1 MIYFILVIYVTKV
14 YIVRH
19 CETDG
24 NALRIFQGHTNND
37 INEMGAK
44 QLLALGDKFKNIPL
58 NAVYSS
64 PLIRAHK
71 TALAISESRNTPLFT
86 NDGLVEINGGVY
98 EGKTFPELKNSY
110 PEFAEMWESKTW
122 EFAPENGETMP
133 EAYDR
138 IWDTVTKIVKEN
150 KDKTIAIVS
159 HGFVIR
165 SLFCRILYNDIK
177 KFRQLDYGFNT
188 SVSLLEFEDE
198 TTPKIV
204 YLNDLSHLTDELI
217 NKNARVPIK

>member
-1 MIYFILVIYVTKV
+1 MTKV

-24 NALRIFQGHTNND
+24 NALKIFQGHTDND

-44 QLLALGDKFKNIPL
+44 QLVALGERFKNIPL
-58 NAVYSS
+58 DKVYTS

-71 TALAISESRNTPLFT
+71 TALAVSNARNTPLFI
-86 NDGLVEINGGVY
+86 DQGLIEINGGVY
-98 EGKTFPELKNSY
+98 EGKTFSELKNTY
-110 PEFAEMWESKTW
+110 PDFAEMWESKTW

-133 EAYDR
+133 DAYDR
-138 IWDTVTKIVKEN
+138 IWNTVTKIVKEN
-150 KDKTIAIVS
+150 EGKTIAIVS

-165 SLFCRILYNDIK
+165 SYFCRILYNDIK
-177 KFRQLDYGFNT
+177 KFRELEYGFNT

-198 TTPKIV
+198 NTPKIT
-204 YLNDLSHLTDELI
+204 YLNDLSHLTDDLI

>member
-1 MIYFILVIYVTKV
+1 MTKV

-44 QLLALGDKFKNIPL
+44 QLVALEEKFKDIPL
-58 NAVYSS
+58 DKIYTS

-71 TALAISESRNTPLFT
+71 TALAISGNLNTPLFID
-86 NDGLVEINGGVY
+86 DGLIEINGGVY
-98 EGKTFPELKNSY
+98 EGKTFEELKNSY
-110 PEFAEMWESKTW
+110 PDFAEMWESKTW
-122 EFAPENGETMP
+122 EFAPEKGETMP
-133 EAYDR
+133 EAYER
-138 IWDTVTKIVKEN
+138 IWNTVTEIVKEN

-165 SLFCRILYNDIK
+165 SYFCRILYNNIK
-177 KFRQLDYGFNT
+177 KFRELEYGFNT

-204 YLNDLSHLTDELI
+204 YLNDLSHLTDDLI

>member
-1 MIYFILVIYVTKV
+1 MIYVTKV

-24 NALRIFQGHTNND
+24 NALKIFQGHTDND

-44 QLLALGDKFKNIPL
+44 QLVALGEKFKDIPL
-58 NAVYSS
+58 DKIYTS

-71 TALAISESRNTPLFT
+71 TALAISGNLNTPLFID
-86 NDGLVEINGGVY
+86 DGLIEINGGVY
-98 EGKTFPELKNSY
+98 EGKTFEELKNSY
-110 PEFAEMWESKTW
+110 PDFAEMWESKTW

-133 EAYDR
+133 DAYDR
-138 IWDTVTKIVKEN
+138 IWNTVTKIVKEN
-150 KDKTIAIVS
+150 EGKTIAIVS
-159 HGFVIR
+159 HGFVTR

-177 KFRQLDYGFNT
+177 KFRELEYGFNT

-198 TTPKIV
+198 NTPKIA
-204 YLNDLSHLTDELI
+204 YLNDLSHLTDDLI
-217 NKNARVPIK
+217 NKNAKVPIK

>member
-1 MIYFILVIYVTKV
+1 MIYVTKV

-24 NALRIFQGHTNND
+24 NALKIFQGHTDND

-44 QLLALGDKFKNIPL
+44 QLVAVGEKFKSIPL
-58 NAVYSS
+58 DRIYTS

-71 TALAISESRNTPLFT
+71 TALAISKSRNTPLFV
-86 NDGLVEINGGVY
+86 DPGLIEINGGVY
-98 EGKTFPELKNSY
+98 EGKTFSELKNTY
-110 PEFAEMWESKTW
+110 PDFAEMWESKTW

-133 EAYDR
+133 EAYNR
-138 IWDTVTKIVKEN
+138 IWNTVTKIVKEN
-150 KDKTIAIVS
+150 EGKTIAIVS
-159 HGFVIR
+159 HGFVTR

-177 KFRQLDYGFNT
+177 KFRELEYGFNT

-198 TTPKIV
+198 NTPKIV
-204 YLNDLSHLTDELI
+204 YLNDLSHLTDDLI
-217 NKNARVPIK
+217 NKNAKVPIK